1 MKRENSDENNK
12 ERKVCFFHKR
22 LNNGK
27 TLLKRN
33 TKNLPKNFFKGFLS
47 FI

>member
-1 MKRENSDENNK
+1 MKIENSEESNK
-12 ERKVCFFHKR
+12 YKKLCFFHKR
-22 LNNGK
+22 LTNGK

-33 TKNLPKNFFKGFLS
+33 TKNLPKNFFKGFLN